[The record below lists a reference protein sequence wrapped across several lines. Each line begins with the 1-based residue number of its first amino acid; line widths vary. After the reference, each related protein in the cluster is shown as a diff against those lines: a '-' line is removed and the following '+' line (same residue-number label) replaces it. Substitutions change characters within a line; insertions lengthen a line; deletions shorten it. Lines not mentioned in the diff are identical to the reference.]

1 MSIGRF
7 NRWERTNGTVVQTV
21 VQIQRALYTGFNT
34 VTINTG
40 WTDVPGLSV
49 AITPTNITSKIR
61 IDVRWMGEVGS
72 AWDVVFGV
80 RRNGT
85 LINQPDADGGRALG
99 LFLPVQTYVADDN
112 NSTPELASFF
122 TLDTPGTTSSVS
134 YTLAAT
140 SINTTTLYTGRV
152 MSTNTGY
159 NYEKISCEIMA
170 TEYLS

>member
-21 VQIQRALYTGFNT
+21 VQIKQTLYADWNT

-40 WTDVPGLSV
+40 WVDVPGLAVS
-49 AITPTNITSKIR
+49 ITPTLNTSKIR

-85 LINQPDADGGRALG
+85 LINQPNADGGRALG
-99 LFLPVQTYVADDN
+99 LYLPTQTYVVDDN

-122 TLDTPGTTSSVS
+122 TVDSPGTTSAVS

-152 MSTNTGY
+152 MSGTTGY
-159 NYEKISCEIMA
+159 IYEKISCEIVA